1 MWRFLRELRRHAG
14 WFFSNWRASDAPFST
29 KLWLTL
35 RNRTYAFV
43 TLRGCCGHPG
53 QPGC

>member
-1 MWRFLRELRRHAG
+1 MGRLADELRSHVRA
-14 WFFSNWRASDAPFST
+14 FFTNWRTFDGPVTT

-35 RNRTYAFV
+35 RNRV
-43 TLRGCCGHPG
+43 LGVVRLHGCCGHPG